1 MTVDV
6 KLMDTASTSV
16 VLEMR
21 RSGMPMRK
29 IGEKIGRS
37 RERVRQILVKNT
49 GSTSHRLLSTQQLYQ
64 QMGLPRSRIIELYKD
79 GIIKPKAEWKTGN
92 HHYLLWPNNIA
103 ETISNYYNIHRLCKI
118 CGQQLNKG
126 RWVYCSHDCYREGQ
140 KYKYKSEEAK
150 QRHLR
155 NIKEYLERRKGHF
168 FIQPRNFS

>member
-1 MTVDV
+1 MT
-6 KLMDTASTSV
+6 MQMPRT
-16 VLEMR
+16 R
-21 RSGMPMRK
+21 RSNPALVVALRESGASLEQ
-29 IGEKIGRS
+29 IAEAIGRTK
-37 RERVRQILVKNT
+37 ERVRQILVKNT
-49 GSTSHRLLSTQQLYQ
+49 GSTSHRLLSTQQLYH

-126 RWVYCSHDCYREGQ
+126 RWVYCSDDCYREGQ

-155 NIKEYLERRKGHF
+155 NIKEYLERRKGLF
-168 FIQPRNFS
+168 FIQPHNFS